1 MFRGEI
7 HAKKI
12 VGGIVLKKNLI
23 LLGIAVIILSLAVS
37 VFFKEKDYSGTYKG
51 VYWKGHSKGVSLK
64 DAKQKIETVLTLD
77 KDGTISDA
85 KIDFWILKNGKWIA
99 RNNPV
104 ANVSVDFSVDP
115 VAATPGSD
123 YKKGVSMFHIKTND
137 MMGFYAVAVDDDRT
151 VALIILDAVMRYQLE
166 AKFEPG
172 FDFNSKFRDLT
183 INRGLVPTVRASKS
197 GILKPKNW
205 SELEGKHLYAV
216 HPYNNVIKNRGILKG
231 IDENSTL
238 LEFLTALGVKFEK
251 GVPERMDVKYGF
263 HSNGG
268 WEGNYDSIENYL
280 IGKNANEVKSLVDLS
295 STRYSESINKNNYF
309 GIDLTA
315 GATKT
320 VQNSFEGIAGATV
333 RMSRENTSY
342 MAALVEAGIL
352 DKKDLIKGR
361 F

>member
-1 MFRGEI
+1 M
-7 HAKKI
+7 KK
-12 VGGIVLKKNLI
+12 KLI
-23 LLGIAVIILSLAVS
+23 LLGIIAIILSLAAY

-51 VYWKGHSKGVSLK
+51 VYWKDHSKGVSLK
-64 DAKQKIETVLTLD
+64 DAKQKIETVLTLE
-77 KDGTISDA
+77 KNGTISNA
-85 KIDFWILKNGKWIA
+85 KIDFLVLKNGKWIA
-99 RNNPV
+99 RNDPE
-104 ANVSVDFSVDP
+104 ADVSVDFSVDP
-115 VAATPGSD
+115 VAAAPGSD
-123 YKKGVSMFHIKTND
+123 YKNGISMFNIKTND
-137 MMGFYAVAVDDDRT
+137 MMGFYAVAVDDDGT
-151 VALIILDAVMRYQLE
+151 VALVILDAVIRYQLE

-197 GILKPKNW
+197 GLLKPKDW
-205 SELEGKHLYAV
+205 SELEGKHLYAI

-231 IDENSTL
+231 TDGNSTL
-238 LEFLTALGVKFEK
+238 LEFLTALGVEFKT
-251 GVPERMDVKYGF
+251 GVPEKMDVKYGF

-268 WEGNYDSIENYL
+268 WKGNYDAIENYL
-280 IGKNANEVKSLVDLS
+280 IGKNANEVKSLIDWS
-295 STRYSESINKNNYF
+295 SNRYSESINKNNYF

-352 DKKDLIKGR
+352 DEKDVIKGR